1 MSAPA
6 RLEAAQPR
14 IQYGSIPSSSFSSGA
29 YELTFPEAFSAAPC
43 VFVTPNA
50 GATDSVTT
58 IGVSGVTATKC
69 NLQIVRSGKSGAITN
84 PNLTVRWMAIGE

>member
-14 IQYGSIPSSSFSSGA
+14 IQYGTIQSSDFASGA

-50 GATDSVTT
+50 GAAGSVTT
-58 IGVSGVTATKC
+58 VGVSGVTATKC
-69 NLQIVRSGKSGAITN
+69 NLQIVRSGSGGAITT

>member
-14 IQYGSIPSSSFSSGA
+14 IQYGSIPSASFSSGK
-29 YELTFPEAFSAAPC
+29 YDLEFPEAFSEAPC

-50 GATDSVTT
+50 GATGSVTT
-58 IGVSGVTATKC
+58 VGVSGVSATGC
-69 NLQIVRSGKSGAITN
+69 TLQIVRSGSGGAITT
-84 PNLTVRWMAIGE
+84 PNLIVRWMAIGE